1 MTDVVVM
8 VDFAVIVLIF
18 VDTTSTKP
26 AQVTRLGYAAG
37 KKTGLPFTSL
47 HVLRCLE
54 SRSSSSGASRARLGG
69 AAGAGTTLSAPG
81 NDDLM
86 GWKPAV
92 VVVIVGAI
100 VAVVSMVIET
110 VLVSVTV
117 LWKMSDDS
125 RVMLRGCGTYP
136 VVVTSTG
143 GGVMTFVGV
152 TVRFF

>member
-1 MTDVVVM
+1 
-8 VDFAVIVLIF
+8 
-18 VDTTSTKP
+18 
-26 AQVTRLGYAAG
+26 
-37 KKTGLPFTSL
+37 
-47 HVLRCLE
+47 
-54 SRSSSSGASRARLGG
+54 
-69 AAGAGTTLSAPG
+69 
-81 NDDLM
+81 M

-152 TVRFF
+152 TVRFFWAYRGRVRTLETVATFAVELEPSWVKQRTADTVLIWAFTAEAEATRRRGNAENFMVGCKSSG

>member
-26 AQVTRLGYAAG
+26 AQVMRLGYAAG
-37 KKTGLPFTSL
+37 EKTGLPFTSL
-47 HVLRCLE
+47 HILRCLE
-54 SRSSSSGASRARLGG
+54 SRSASSGASRARLGG
-69 AAGAGTTLSAPG
+69 TGAGATLSAPG

-92 VVVIVGAI
+92 VVVTVGAI
-100 VAVVSMVIET
+100 VTVVSMVIET

-125 RVMLRGCGTYP
+125 RVMLRGCRTYP

>member
-26 AQVTRLGYAAG
+26 AQVMRLGYAAG
-37 KKTGLPFTSL
+37 EKTGLPFTSL
-47 HVLRCLE
+47 HILRCLK
-54 SRSSSSGASRARLGG
+54 SRSASSGASRARLGG
-69 AAGAGTTLSAPG
+69 AGAGATLSAPG

-92 VVVIVGAI
+92 VVVTVGAI
-100 VAVVSMVIET
+100 VTVVSMVIET

-125 RVMLRGCGTYP
+125 RVMLRGCRTYP

>member
-1 MTDVVVM
+1 MTDVVVI

-37 KKTGLPFTSL
+37 EKTGLPFTSL

-69 AAGAGTTLSAPG
+69 AGAGATLSAPG

-92 VVVIVGAI
+92 VVVTVGAI
-100 VAVVSMVIET
+100 VTVVSMVIET

-117 LWKMSDDS
+117 LWKMSDI
-125 RVMLRGCGTYP
+125 
-136 VVVTSTG
+136 
-143 GGVMTFVGV
+143 
-152 TVRFF
+152 

>member
-26 AQVTRLGYAAG
+26 AQVMRLGYAAG
-37 KKTGLPFTSL
+37 EKTGLPFTSL
-47 HVLRCLE
+47 HILRCLE
-54 SRSSSSGASRARLGG
+54 SRSASSGASRARLGG
-69 AAGAGTTLSAPG
+69 AGAGATLSAPG

-92 VVVIVGAI
+92 VVLIVGEI

-117 LWKMSDDS
+117 LWKMSDNS

-143 GGVMTFVGV
+143 GGVITSVGV